1 VTDVNSLPSFWE
13 YVTVGD
19 EPDPRD
25 PLDSAP
31 TGWLIATTNPQ
42 DGFTYSA
49 PTAWAVTTT
58 STTPGSTGVFVVS
71 ALDVL
76 VESDLF
82 LPSDL

>member
-1 VTDVNSLPSFWE
+1 
-13 YVTVGD
+13 
-19 EPDPRD
+19 
-25 PLDSAP
+25 
-31 TGWLIATTNPQ
+31 
-42 DGFTYSA
+42 
-49 PTAWAVTTT
+49 VTTT